1 MRDYKIK
8 IQLLSDVLPGSGEGY
23 GAIIDTDIV
32 FDEVGLPYIPAKRIK
47 GCLRESAHDVC
58 EMLGMSSFPDPPIEL
73 SKDSPENEF
82 RIIKKYF
89 GSRGQEKSSPFYL
102 SNFKL
107 PEHNSNFTALCYFQE
122 KYPNIISIEGVLK
135 FFTSMRQNTAIGKTG
150 TADDHSL
157 RTSRVLTKGAEFAG
171 SVQVLTEDEEFEQL
185 LALAC
190 LNLRRFGSMRRR
202 GFGEIKCR
210 LFYGNRE
217 IRSNLLEK
225 KQCTD

>member
-1 MRDYKIK
+1 MRDYKIR

-23 GAIIDTDIV
+23 GAVIDTDIV

-58 EMLGMSSFPDPPIEL
+58 EMLAASSFPDPPIKL
-73 SKDSPENEF
+73 SKDNTETDFE
-82 RIIKKYF
+82 IITKYF

-107 PEHNSNFTALCYFQE
+107 PEYESNFEALSYFQE
-122 KYPNIISIEGVLK
+122 KYPNIISVEGVLK
-135 FFTSMRQNTAIGKTG
+135 FFTSMRQNTAIKKETG

-157 RTSRVLTKGAEFAG
+157 RTSRVLKKGIEFEAC
-171 SVQVLTEDEEFEQL
+171 VQVLAEDKEFEQL

-210 LFYGNRE
+210 LFCDNRE
-217 IRSNLLEK
+217 IRANLMEK
-225 KQCTD
+225 K